1 MKTIKAKRLA
11 AFLISLVMML
21 SLIPTTALAA
31 PTSERYG
38 STAISQ
44 LENGANLQW
53 AYNKL
58 KDGVEAG
65 QERISFVDANHSLNV
80 NDFQAI
86 LDVYCND
93 NPQHFWL
100 GKGATSFFAGNNLTA
115 VELTYTFT
123 GDELTTAKSEF
134 DDAAADALSG
144 ITDDMSQ
151 FEIELYLHDYLVS
164 HVTYDL
170 TASHAHDAYGALVE
184 GRAVC
189 EGYARAF
196 QYLLQQAG
204 IPSYVVT
211 GKSKGE
217 DHAWNLVKID
227 GAYYY
232 VDVTWDDQDNNNKYY
247 SYFNVTT
254 ETLCEDHT
262 IAQQI
267 YTLPNC
273 TATAANYFTVK
284 GGKIENGDID
294 TLSRLLDA
302 GNLFARVYVTGDA
315 DAFEKW
321 IRTNIWTIADEMGV
335 TNVTSCSRSRLGRE
349 FLLQVDGDYTHVHDL
364 THVDAVASTCHE
376 EGNVEYWSCSKCG
389 KLYADAAATRQLTSV
404 STAIDPNNHDGN
416 TELRNASVATCEKT
430 GYTGDT
436 YCLGCNAKL
445 TTGTII
451 PKAHSMTHVDAVP
464 GTCKDNGTK
473 EHWHCSKCN
482 KDFAE
487 KTGDTVLTDL
497 STPKDPTNHAGGTEV
512 RNASEATCVKPGYTG
527 DTYCLGCNAK
537 LTSGTETHKD
547 HSTTYVAAVPATCKD
562 TGTKEHW
569 HCASCNKNFADK
581 DGATVLTD
589 LTTAKDPA
597 NHAGGTEVR
606 NASEA
611 TCANPG
617 YTGDTYC
624 LGCNTKLTTGTEL
637 RKAHNTTHVDAIPA
651 TCKTTGTVEHWH
663 CNTCN
668 KDFADEDSTTA
679 LIDLTTPKDP
689 TNHTG
694 GTEVRSAAEA
704 TCEKTGYTGDTY
716 CLGCNAKLT
725 TGTTIPKAHSMTHV
739 DAVPGTCKD
748 KGTKEHWHCSKCDK
762 DFADKDGGTV
772 LTDLTTPKDPAN
784 HTGGTKIQG
793 EAPATCTIPGYTG
806 DTYCLGCNTKLAT
819 GTVIPAGHKLNHVEG
834 VAATCKATGSAEH
847 WHCTVCN
854 ENFSDADGKNLL
866 SSLTLPIDPNNH
878 VGGTRKENA
887 NDPGCDH
894 PGYTGDIYCVSC
906 DAKLAD
912 GQEVPAGHTT
922 TQVNEIPATCKDTGT
937 AAHWHCTRCDKDFED
952 AAGTQELTDLTIA
965 KNPANH
971 AGGTELRNSTDPSC
985 KADGYTGD
993 TYCLGCNERIGTGT
1007 TIPTSHVLTAVPAK
1021 AATCTTIGTKG
1032 YWQCSCGKVYA
1043 NDANRTPLN
1052 SADDCAL
1059 PIDPT
1064 NHVGFKEAWETNADS
1079 HWHACTGCTEGKSE
1093 LIAHVFDNSCD
1104 TTCNVCAYTR
1114 TITHTP
1120 AGNYS
1125 YDTNGHWKVCSVC
1138 SKTIEAIEAHK
1149 GGTATCKDK
1158 AVCSVCGQPYG
1169 SLGTHTV
1176 ANWTQVSAP
1185 TFTKAGE
1192 KKGTC
1197 SVCDT
1202 EILDSISMLTM
1213 PTDNKEN
1220 GSTKLEKSDLTTVPS
1235 ALSNIESLN
1244 TLDKIKEALRKSISQ
1259 QSSAV
1264 SESNTKYYDV
1274 VLYVYDANGNPV
1286 PMSAENL
1293 PENGEV
1299 TILLAYP
1306 EGTNKDNF
1314 VFFAS
1319 HVITDAKY
1327 GEVGTVETPTVTAT
1341 DNGLEI
1347 KLHGTSPVALG
1358 WYQKVSS
1365 SRPQGPTVITT
1376 AGSQRTSAATGDI
1389 SILAYA
1395 LVASGSLGLGAVMIT
1410 TKRRRH

>member
-1 MKTIKAKRLA
+1 MNTAKTKRLA
-11 AFLISLVMML
+11 AFIISLVMML
-21 SLIPTTALAA
+21 SLIPTQALAT
-31 PTSERYG
+31 PTNERYG
-38 STAISQ
+38 ASAIAA
-44 LENGANLQW
+44 LENGENFTW
-53 AYNKL
+53 AYNTL
-58 KDGVEAG
+58 KAGVEAS

-93 NPQHFWL
+93 NSQHFWL

-123 GDELTTAKSEF
+123 GDELTTAKPKF
-134 DDAAADALSG
+134 DAAAADALSG

-232 VDVTWDDQDNNNKYY
+232 VDVTWDDQDNDNKYY
-247 SYFNVTT
+247 SYFNLTT
-254 ETLCEDHT
+254 EMLCEDHT

-284 GGKIENGDID
+284 GGKIESGDID

-315 DAFEKW
+315 DAFETW

-376 EGNVEYWSCSKCG
+376 EGNVEYWSCSKCV

-404 STAIDPNNHDGN
+404 STAIDLNNHDGN

-624 LGCNTKLTTGTEL
+624 LGCNTKLTTGT
-637 RKAHNTTHVDAIPA
+637 I
-651 TCKTTGTVEHWH
+651 
-663 CNTCN
+663 
-668 KDFADEDSTTA
+668 
-679 LIDLTTPKDP
+679 
-689 TNHTG
+689 
-694 GTEVRSAAEA
+694 
-704 TCEKTGYTGDTY
+704 
-716 CLGCNAKLT
+716 
-725 TGTTIPKAHSMTHV
+725 IPKAHSMTHAA
-739 DAVPGTCKD
+739 AVPGVCKD

-762 DFADKDGGTV
+762 DFADKDGDTV

-784 HTGGTKIQG
+784 HAGGTKIQD

-806 DTYCLGCNTKLAT
+806 DTYCLGCNSKLAT

-834 VAATCKATGSAEH
+834 VAATCKATGIAEH
-847 WHCTVCN
+847 WHCTGCN
-854 ENFSDADGKNLL
+854 ANFSDADGKNLL

-906 DAKLAD
+906 DVKLAD
-912 GQEVPAGHTT
+912 GQEVPAGHIT

-1079 HWHACTGCTEGKSE
+1079 HWHACTGCAEGKSE

-1104 TTCNVCAYTR
+1104 TTCNVCGYTR

-1120 AGNYS
+1120 AADYS

-1169 SLGTHTV
+1169 SLGAHTV
-1176 ANWTQVSAP
+1176 ANWAQVSAP

-1192 KKGTC
+1192 KKGIC

-1202 EILDSISMLTM
+1202 EILDSIPMLTM
-1213 PTDNKEN
+1213 PTDNKDN

-1235 ALSNIESLN
+1235 ALSNIESMN

-1319 HVITDAKY
+1319 HVITDARY
-1327 GEVGTVETPTVTAT
+1327 GEVGTAETPTVTAT

-1395 LVASGSLGLGAVMIT
+1395 LAASSSLGLGAVMIT
-1410 TKRRRH
+1410 TKRRR

>member
-1 MKTIKAKRLA
+1 MNTAKTKRLA
-11 AFLISLVMML
+11 AFIISLVMLL
-21 SLIPTTALAA
+21 SLIPTQALAA
-31 PTSERYG
+31 PTNERYG
-38 STAISQ
+38 ASAIAA
-44 LENGANLQW
+44 LENGENFIL
-53 AYNKL
+53 AYNTL
-58 KDGVEAG
+58 KSGVEAG
-65 QERISFVDANHSLNV
+65 QERISFADANHSIKGT
-80 NDFQAI
+80 DFPAI
-86 LDVYCND
+86 LDVYFND

-100 GKGATSFFAGNNLTA
+100 GKGATSFFSGNKLTA

-123 GDELTTAKSEF
+123 GDELTTAKSKFE
-134 DDAAADALSG
+134 AAAAAVLSG

-170 TASHAHDAYGALVE
+170 DAPHAHDAYGALVE

-211 GKSKGE
+211 GQSKGE

-227 GAYYY
+227 GEYYY
-232 VDVTWDDQDNNNKYY
+232 VDVTWDDQDNDNKYY

-284 GGKIENGDID
+284 GGKIESGDID

-315 DAFEKW
+315 DAFATW
-321 IRTNIWTIADEMGV
+321 IRTNIFTIADKMGA
-335 TNVTSCSRSRLGRE
+335 TNVTGFNSSRLGRE

-389 KLYADAAATRQLTSV
+389 KLYADAAATRELTSV
-404 STAIDPNNHDGN
+404 SAAIDPNNHDGN

-445 TTGTII
+445 TTGTAI
-451 PKAHSMTHVDAVP
+451 PKAHSMAHVDAVP

-482 KDFAE
+482 KDFAD
-487 KTGDTVLTDL
+487 KDGNTVLTDL
-497 STPKDPTNHAGGTEV
+497 STPKDPANHTGGTEV
-512 RNASEATCVKPGYTG
+512 RNASEATCVQPGYTG

-611 TCANPG
+611 TCVKP
-617 YTGDTYC
+617 
-624 LGCNTKLTTGTEL
+624 
-637 RKAHNTTHVDAIPA
+637 
-651 TCKTTGTVEHWH
+651 
-663 CNTCN
+663 
-668 KDFADEDSTTA
+668 
-679 LIDLTTPKDP
+679 
-689 TNHTG
+689 
-694 GTEVRSAAEA
+694 
-704 TCEKTGYTGDTY
+704 GYTGDTY

-725 TGTTIPKAHSMTHV
+725 TGTTIPKAHSMTHA

-762 DFADKDGGTV
+762 DFADKDGDTV

-784 HTGGTKIQG
+784 HAGGTKIQD

-806 DTYCLGCNTKLAT
+806 DTYCLGCNSKLAT
-819 GTVIPAGHKLNHVEG
+819 GTVIPASHKLNHVEG
-834 VAATCKATGSAEH
+834 VAATCKATGTAEH

-906 DAKLAD
+906 DVKLAD

-965 KNPANH
+965 KNPVNH

-1043 NDANRTPLN
+1043 NDANRTPMN

-1079 HWHACTGCTEGKSE
+1079 HWHACIGCTEGKSE

-1104 TTCNVCAYTR
+1104 TTCAVCGYTR

-1120 AGNYS
+1120 AVNYS

-1202 EILDSISMLTM
+1202 EILDSIPMLTM
-1213 PTDNKEN
+1213 PTDNKDN

-1235 ALSNIESLN
+1235 ALSNIESMN

-1395 LVASGSLGLGAVMIT
+1395 LAASGSLGLGAVMIT

>member
-1 MKTIKAKRLA
+1 MNTAKTKRLA
-11 AFLISLVMML
+11 AFIISLVMML
-21 SLIPTTALAA
+21 SLIPTQALAT
-31 PTSERYG
+31 PTNERYG
-38 STAISQ
+38 ASAIAA
-44 LENGANLQW
+44 LENGENFTW
-53 AYNKL
+53 AYNTL
-58 KDGVEAG
+58 KAGVEAS

-123 GDELTTAKSEF
+123 GDELTTAKPKF
-134 DDAAADALSG
+134 DAAAADALSG

-170 TASHAHDAYGALVE
+170 TASHVHDAYGALVE

-232 VDVTWDDQDNNNKYY
+232 VDVTWDDQDNDNKYY

-624 LGCNTKLTTGTEL
+624 LGCNTKL
-637 RKAHNTTHVDAIPA
+637 
-651 TCKTTGTVEHWH
+651 
-663 CNTCN
+663 
-668 KDFADEDSTTA
+668 
-679 LIDLTTPKDP
+679 
-689 TNHTG
+689 
-694 GTEVRSAAEA
+694 
-704 TCEKTGYTGDTY
+704 
-716 CLGCNAKLT
+716 
-725 TGTTIPKAHSMTHV
+725 
-739 DAVPGTCKD
+739 
-748 KGTKEHWHCSKCDK
+748 
-762 DFADKDGGTV
+762 
-772 LTDLTTPKDPAN
+772 
-784 HTGGTKIQG
+784 
-793 EAPATCTIPGYTG
+793 
-806 DTYCLGCNTKLAT
+806 AT
-819 GTVIPAGHKLNHVEG
+819 GTVIPAGHKLNRVEG
-834 VAATCKATGSAEH
+834 VAATCKATGTAEH

-854 ENFSDADGKNLL
+854 ENFSDANGENPL
-866 SSLTLPIDPNNH
+866 SDLILPIDPNNH

-906 DAKLAD
+906 DVKLAD

-937 AAHWHCTRCDKDFED
+937 AAHWHCSRCDKNFED

-965 KNPANH
+965 KKPVNH
-971 AGGTELRNSTDPSC
+971 AGGTELRNSADPSC

-993 TYCLGCNERIGTGT
+993 TYCLGCNEQIGTGT

-1079 HWHACTGCTEGKSE
+1079 HWHACTGCAEGKSE

-1104 TTCNVCAYTR
+1104 TTCNVCGYTR

-1120 AGNYS
+1120 AADYS

-1202 EILDSISMLTM
+1202 KILDSIPMLTM
-1213 PTDNKEN
+1213 PTDNKDN

-1244 TLDKIKEALRKSISQ
+1244 TLDKIKEILRKSISQ

-1274 VLYVYDANGNPV
+1274 VLYVKDANGNLI

-1293 PENGEV
+1293 PDNGEV

-1319 HVITDAKY
+1319 HVITDARY
-1327 GEVGTVETPTVTAT
+1327 GEVGTVETPAVTAT

-1395 LVASGSLGLGAVMIT
+1395 LAASSSLGLGAVMIT
-1410 TKRRRH
+1410 TKRRR

>member
-1 MKTIKAKRLA
+1 MNTAKTKRLA
-11 AFLISLVMML
+11 AFIISLVMML
-21 SLIPTTALAA
+21 SLIPTQALAT
-31 PTSERYG
+31 PTNERYG
-38 STAISQ
+38 ASAIAA
-44 LENGANLQW
+44 LENGENFTW
-53 AYNKL
+53 AYNTL
-58 KDGVEAG
+58 KAGVEAS

-123 GDELTTAKSEF
+123 GDELTTAKPKF
-134 DDAAADALSG
+134 DAAAADALSG

-232 VDVTWDDQDNNNKYY
+232 VDVTWDDQDNDNKYY

-451 PKAHSMTHVDAVP
+451 PKAHSMTHVDAVS

-581 DGATVLTD
+581 DGD
-589 LTTAKDPA
+589 
-597 NHAGGTEVR
+597 
-606 NASEA
+606 
-611 TCANPG
+611 
-617 YTGDTYC
+617 
-624 LGCNTKLTTGTEL
+624 
-637 RKAHNTTHVDAIPA
+637 
-651 TCKTTGTVEHWH
+651 
-663 CNTCN
+663 
-668 KDFADEDSTTA
+668 
-679 LIDLTTPKDP
+679 
-689 TNHTG
+689 
-694 GTEVRSAAEA
+694 
-704 TCEKTGYTGDTY
+704 
-716 CLGCNAKLT
+716 
-725 TGTTIPKAHSMTHV
+725 
-739 DAVPGTCKD
+739 
-748 KGTKEHWHCSKCDK
+748 
-762 DFADKDGGTV
+762 TV

-784 HTGGTKIQG
+784 HAGGTKIQD

-806 DTYCLGCNTKLAT
+806 DTYCLGCNSKLAT

-834 VAATCKATGSAEH
+834 VAATCKATGIAEH
-847 WHCTVCN
+847 WHCTGCN
-854 ENFSDADGKNLL
+854 ANFSDADGKNLL

-906 DAKLAD
+906 DVKLAD
-912 GQEVPAGHTT
+912 GQEVPAGHIT

-1079 HWHACTGCTEGKSE
+1079 HWHACTGCAEGKSE

-1104 TTCNVCAYTR
+1104 TTCNVCGYTR

-1120 AGNYS
+1120 AADYS

-1169 SLGTHTV
+1169 SLGAHTV
-1176 ANWTQVSAP
+1176 ANWAQVSAP

-1192 KKGTC
+1192 KKGIC

-1202 EILDSISMLTM
+1202 EILDSIPMLTM
-1213 PTDNKEN
+1213 PTDNKDN

-1235 ALSNIESLN
+1235 ALSNIESMN

-1319 HVITDAKY
+1319 HVITDARY
-1327 GEVGTVETPTVTAT
+1327 GEVGTAETPTVTAT

-1395 LVASGSLGLGAVMIT
+1395 LAASSSLGLGAVMIT
-1410 TKRRRH
+1410 TKRRR

>member
-1 MKTIKAKRLA
+1 MNTAKTKRLA
-11 AFLISLVMML
+11 AFIISLVMML
-21 SLIPTTALAA
+21 SLIPTQALAA
-31 PTSERYG
+31 PTNERYG
-38 STAISQ
+38 ASAIAA
-44 LENGANLQW
+44 LENGENFIW
-53 AYNKL
+53 AYNTL
-58 KDGVEAG
+58 KAGVEAG
-65 QERISFVDANHSLNV
+65 QERISFADANHSIKGT
-80 NDFQAI
+80 DFPAI
-86 LDVYCND
+86 LDVYFND

-100 GKGATSFFAGNNLTA
+100 GKGATSFFSGNKLTA

-123 GDELTTAKSEF
+123 GDELTTAKSKFE
-134 DDAAADALSG
+134 AAAAAVLSG

-170 TASHAHDAYGALVE
+170 DAPHAHDAYGALVE

-211 GKSKGE
+211 GQSKGE

-227 GAYYY
+227 GEYYY
-232 VDVTWDDQDNNNKYY
+232 VDVTWDDQDNDNKYY

-284 GGKIENGDID
+284 GGKIESGDID

-315 DAFEKW
+315 DAFATW
-321 IRTNIWTIADEMGV
+321 IRTNIFTIADKMGA
-335 TNVTSCSRSRLGRE
+335 TNVTGFNSSRLGRE
-349 FLLQVDGDYTHVHDL
+349 FLLQIDGDYTHVHDL

-389 KLYADAAATRQLTSV
+389 KLYADAAATRELTSV
-404 STAIDPNNHDGN
+404 SAAIDPNNHDGN

-445 TTGTII
+445 TTGTAI

-482 KDFAE
+482 KDFAD
-487 KTGDTVLTDL
+487 KDGNTVLTDL
-497 STPKDPTNHAGGTEV
+497 STPKDPANHTGGTEV
-512 RNASEATCVKPGYTG
+512 RNAFEATCVK
-527 DTYCLGCNAK
+527 
-537 LTSGTETHKD
+537 
-547 HSTTYVAAVPATCKD
+547 
-562 TGTKEHW
+562 
-569 HCASCNKNFADK
+569 
-581 DGATVLTD
+581 
-589 LTTAKDPA
+589 
-597 NHAGGTEVR
+597 
-606 NASEA
+606 
-611 TCANPG
+611 PG

-668 KDFADEDSTTA
+668 KDFADEASTTA
-679 LIDLTTPKDP
+679 LTDLTTPKDP

-725 TGTTIPKAHSMTHV
+725 TGTTIPKAHSMTHA

-762 DFADKDGGTV
+762 DFADKDGDTV

-784 HTGGTKIQG
+784 HAGGTKIQD

-806 DTYCLGCNTKLAT
+806 DTYCLGCNSKLAT

-834 VAATCKATGSAEH
+834 VAATCKATGTAEH

-906 DAKLAD
+906 DVKLAD

-937 AAHWHCTRCDKDFED
+937 AAHWHCTRCDKNFED
-952 AAGTQELTDLTIA
+952 AAGTQELTDLTTP
-965 KNPANH
+965 KDPANH

-993 TYCLGCNERIGTGT
+993 TYCLGCNEQIGTGT

-1104 TTCNVCAYTR
+1104 TTCDVCGYTR

-1120 AGNYS
+1120 AVNYS

-1202 EILDSISMLTM
+1202 EILDSIPMLTM
-1213 PTDNKEN
+1213 PTDNKDN

-1235 ALSNIESLN
+1235 ALSNIESMN

-1395 LVASGSLGLGAVMIT
+1395 LAASGSLGLGAVMIT

>member
-1 MKTIKAKRLA
+1 MNTAKTKRLA
-11 AFLISLVMML
+11 AFIISLVMML
-21 SLIPTTALAA
+21 SLIPTQALAT
-31 PTSERYG
+31 PTNERYG
-38 STAISQ
+38 ASAIAA
-44 LENGANLQW
+44 LENGENFTW
-53 AYNKL
+53 AYNTL
-58 KDGVEAG
+58 KAGVEAS

-123 GDELTTAKSEF
+123 GDELTTAKPKF
-134 DDAAADALSG
+134 DAAAADALSG

-232 VDVTWDDQDNNNKYY
+232 VDVTWDDQDNDNKYY

-284 GGKIENGDID
+284 GGKIESGDID

-315 DAFEKW
+315 DAFATW
-321 IRTNIWTIADEMGV
+321 IRENIFTITDKMGA
-335 TNVTSCSRSRLGRE
+335 TNVTGLNSSRLGRE

-611 TCANPG
+611 TCANP
-617 YTGDTYC
+617 
-624 LGCNTKLTTGTEL
+624 
-637 RKAHNTTHVDAIPA
+637 
-651 TCKTTGTVEHWH
+651 
-663 CNTCN
+663 
-668 KDFADEDSTTA
+668 S
-679 LIDLTTPKDP
+679 
-689 TNHTG
+689 
-694 GTEVRSAAEA
+694 
-704 TCEKTGYTGDTY
+704 
-716 CLGCNAKLT
+716 
-725 TGTTIPKAHSMTHV
+725 
-739 DAVPGTCKD
+739 
-748 KGTKEHWHCSKCDK
+748 
-762 DFADKDGGTV
+762 
-772 LTDLTTPKDPAN
+772 
-784 HTGGTKIQG
+784 
-793 EAPATCTIPGYTG
+793 YTG

-819 GTVIPAGHKLNHVEG
+819 GTVIPAGHKLNRVEG
-834 VAATCKATGSAEH
+834 VAATCKATGTAEH

-854 ENFSDADGKNLL
+854 ENFSDANGENPL
-866 SSLTLPIDPNNH
+866 SDLILPIDPNNH

-887 NDPGCDH
+887 NDPSCDH

-906 DAKLAD
+906 DVKLAD

-922 TQVNEIPATCKDTGT
+922 TQVNEIPATCKDMGT
-937 AAHWHCTRCDKDFED
+937 AAHWHCSRCDKNFED

-965 KNPANH
+965 KKPVNH
-971 AGGTELRNSTDPSC
+971 AGGTELRNSADPSC

-993 TYCLGCNERIGTGT
+993 TYCLGCNEQIGTGT

-1079 HWHACTGCTEGKSE
+1079 HWHACTGCAEGKSE

-1104 TTCNVCAYTR
+1104 TTCNVCGYTR

-1120 AGNYS
+1120 AADYS

-1202 EILDSISMLTM
+1202 KILDSIPMLTM
-1213 PTDNKEN
+1213 PTDNKDN

-1244 TLDKIKEALRKSISQ
+1244 TLDKIKEILRKSISQ

-1274 VLYVYDANGNPV
+1274 VLYVKDANGNLI

-1293 PENGEV
+1293 PDNGEV

-1319 HVITDAKY
+1319 HVITDARY
-1327 GEVGTVETPTVTAT
+1327 GEVGTVETPAVTAT

-1365 SRPQGPTVITT
+1365 RRPQGPTVITT
-1376 AGSQRTSAATGDI
+1376 AGSQKTSAPTGDI
-1389 SILAYA
+1389 GILAYA
-1395 LVASGSLGLGAVMIT
+1395 LAASGSLGLGAVMIT
-1410 TKRRRH
+1410 TKRRR

>member
-1 MKTIKAKRLA
+1 MNTAKTKRLA
-11 AFLISLVMML
+11 AFIISLVMML
-21 SLIPTTALAA
+21 SLIPTQALAA
-31 PTSERYG
+31 PTNERYG
-38 STAISQ
+38 ASAIAA
-44 LENGANLQW
+44 LENGENFIW
-53 AYNKL
+53 AYNTL
-58 KDGVEAG
+58 KAGVEAG
-65 QERISFVDANHSLNV
+65 QERISFADANHSIKGT
-80 NDFQAI
+80 DFSAI
-86 LDVYCND
+86 LDVYFND

-100 GKGATSFFAGNNLTA
+100 GKGATSFFSGNKLTA

-123 GDELTTAKSEF
+123 GDELTTAKSKFE
-134 DDAAADALSG
+134 AAAAAVLSG

-170 TASHAHDAYGALVE
+170 DAPHAHDAYGALVE

-211 GKSKGE
+211 GQSKGE

-227 GAYYY
+227 GEYYY
-232 VDVTWDDQDNNNKYY
+232 VDVTWDDQDNDNKYY

-284 GGKIENGDID
+284 GGKIESGDID

-315 DAFEKW
+315 DAFATW
-321 IRTNIWTIADEMGV
+321 IRTNIFTIADKMGA
-335 TNVTSCSRSRLGRE
+335 TNVTGFNSSRLGRE

-389 KLYADAAATRQLTSV
+389 KLYADAAATRELTSV
-404 STAIDPNNHDGN
+404 SAAIDPNNHDGN

-445 TTGTII
+445 TTGTAI
-451 PKAHSMTHVDAVP
+451 PKAHSMAHVDAVP
-464 GTCKDNGTK
+464 G
-473 EHWHCSKCN
+473 
-482 KDFAE
+482 
-487 KTGDTVLTDL
+487 
-497 STPKDPTNHAGGTEV
+497 
-512 RNASEATCVKPGYTG
+512 
-527 DTYCLGCNAK
+527 
-537 LTSGTETHKD
+537 
-547 HSTTYVAAVPATCKD
+547 TCKD

-611 TCANPG
+611 TCAKPG

-668 KDFADEDSTTA
+668 KDFADEASTTA
-679 LIDLTTPKDP
+679 LTDLTTPKDP

-725 TGTTIPKAHSMTHV
+725 TGTTIPKAHSMTHA

-762 DFADKDGGTV
+762 DFADKDGDTV

-784 HTGGTKIQG
+784 HAGGTKIQD

-806 DTYCLGCNTKLAT
+806 DTYCLGCNSKLAT

-834 VAATCKATGSAEH
+834 VAATCKATGTAEH

-906 DAKLAD
+906 DVKLAD

-937 AAHWHCTRCDKDFED
+937 AAHWHCTRCDKNFED
-952 AAGTQELTDLTIA
+952 AAGTQELTDLTTP
-965 KNPANH
+965 KDPANH

-1043 NDANRTPLN
+1043 NDANRTPMN

-1104 TTCNVCAYTR
+1104 TTCDVCGYTR

-1120 AGNYS
+1120 AVNYS

-1176 ANWTQVSAP
+1176 ANWTQVIAP

-1202 EILDSISMLTM
+1202 EILDSLPMLTM
-1213 PTDNKEN
+1213 PTDNKDN

-1235 ALSNIESLN
+1235 ALSNIESMN

-1395 LVASGSLGLGAVMIT
+1395 LAASGSLGLGAVMIT

>member
-1 MKTIKAKRLA
+1 MNTAKTKRLA
-11 AFLISLVMML
+11 AFIISLVMML
-21 SLIPTTALAA
+21 SLIPTQALAA
-31 PTSERYG
+31 PTNERYG
-38 STAISQ
+38 ASAIAA
-44 LENGANLQW
+44 LENGENFTW
-53 AYNKL
+53 AYNTL
-58 KDGVEAG
+58 KAGVEAG
-65 QERISFVDANHSLNV
+65 QERISFVDTNHSLNV

-100 GKGATSFFAGNNLTA
+100 GKGATSYFAGNNLTA

-123 GDELTTAKSEF
+123 GDELTTAKSKF
-134 DDAAADALSG
+134 DDAAAKALSG

-211 GKSKGE
+211 GQSKGE

-232 VDVTWDDQDNNNKYY
+232 VDVTWDDQDNDNKYY

-284 GGKIENGDID
+284 GGKIESGDID

-315 DAFEKW
+315 DAFATW
-321 IRTNIWTIADEMGV
+321 IRENIFTITDKMGA
-335 TNVTSCSRSRLGRE
+335 TNVTGLNSSRLGRE

-624 LGCNTKLTTGTEL
+624 LGCNTKL
-637 RKAHNTTHVDAIPA
+637 
-651 TCKTTGTVEHWH
+651 
-663 CNTCN
+663 
-668 KDFADEDSTTA
+668 
-679 LIDLTTPKDP
+679 
-689 TNHTG
+689 
-694 GTEVRSAAEA
+694 
-704 TCEKTGYTGDTY
+704 
-716 CLGCNAKLT
+716 
-725 TGTTIPKAHSMTHV
+725 
-739 DAVPGTCKD
+739 
-748 KGTKEHWHCSKCDK
+748 
-762 DFADKDGGTV
+762 
-772 LTDLTTPKDPAN
+772 
-784 HTGGTKIQG
+784 
-793 EAPATCTIPGYTG
+793 
-806 DTYCLGCNTKLAT
+806 AT
-819 GTVIPAGHKLNHVEG
+819 GTVIPAGHKLNRVEG
-834 VAATCKATGSAEH
+834 VAATCKATGTAEH

-854 ENFSDADGKNLL
+854 ENFSDADGENPL
-866 SSLTLPIDPNNH
+866 SDLILPIDPNNH

-906 DAKLAD
+906 DVKLAD

-937 AAHWHCTRCDKDFED
+937 AAHWHCSRCDKNFED

-965 KNPANH
+965 KKPVNH
-971 AGGTELRNSTDPSC
+971 AGGTELRNSADPSC

-993 TYCLGCNERIGTGT
+993 TYCLGCNEQIGTGT

-1079 HWHACTGCTEGKSE
+1079 HWHACTGCAEGKSE

-1104 TTCNVCAYTR
+1104 TTCNVCGYTR

-1120 AGNYS
+1120 AADYS

-1202 EILDSISMLTM
+1202 KILDSIPMLTM
-1213 PTDNKEN
+1213 PTDNKDN

-1244 TLDKIKEALRKSISQ
+1244 TLDKIKEILRKSISQ

-1274 VLYVYDANGNPV
+1274 VLYVKDANGNLI

-1293 PENGEV
+1293 PDNGEV

-1319 HVITDAKY
+1319 HVITDARY
-1327 GEVGTVETPTVTAT
+1327 GEVGTVETPAVTAT

-1365 SRPQGPTVITT
+1365 RRPQGPTVITT
-1376 AGSQRTSAATGDI
+1376 AGSQKTSAPTGDI
-1389 SILAYA
+1389 GILAYA
-1395 LVASGSLGLGAVMIT
+1395 LAASGSLGLGAVMIT
-1410 TKRRRH
+1410 TKRRR